1 MTCCSSPRR
10 ALAGGVA
17 SVLLLFAIVAR
28 AQEPAPPVAPAEG
41 PAISVDPLLMKIVES
56 TDGVVTISEVESAG
70 TAAVSDLRAGDVLLA
85 VNDDLV
91 SSYND
96 LITLLGAAQPG
107 ERLTLKLRRGDET
120 LEKRIT
126 APAEAGQPFE
136 AEATRSEFQLL
147 GMTVAED
154 GRGRVVVSEVSPE
167 TPAEAA
173 GLRVNDVVLNFGGHK
188 VSSADSLFDFAVK
201 LTRRMQPGEELELLV
216 GRGDEK
222 KTIVVVLSGAEGA
235 SPAPAGDAP
244 TAAAE
249 AEIVF
254 CMAVREA
261 AGGRVMVVEVM
272 ERSPAA
278 LAGILPGDAIVTVN
292 EENVRS
298 IADLTEIIQLQEQG
312 SQVPFG
318 ILRGEELQITEVL
331 MAPCRET
338 VSPDAAGLEALD
350 TQVRLLE
357 AQILELQRTVDVLS
371 DTIRAMQGAPA
382 P

>member
-1 MTCCSSPRR
+1 
-10 ALAGGVA
+10 
-17 SVLLLFAIVAR
+17 
-28 AQEPAPPVAPAEG
+28 
-41 PAISVDPLLMKIVES
+41 LMKIVES